1 MWYNRNIGKVINLY
15 LIKNNM
21 EHEHIELVFKAI
33 SHLAWSVIVEGIFLI
48 ILGALVF
55 FYPALLII
63 LASIF
68 FILVGGTI
76 MLIGIKVKK
85 YSKIKLD
92 F

>member
-1 MWYNRNIGKVINLY
+1 M
-15 LIKNNM
+15 
-21 EHEHIELVFKAI
+21 EHIELVFKAI
-33 SHLAWSVIVEGIFLI
+33 NHLAWSVIIEGIFLVA
-48 ILGALVF
+48 LGVLVF
-55 FYPALLII
+55 FYPALLIV

-76 MLIGIKVKK
+76 MLIGAKVKK